1 MKPPARVY
9 PGGRYATEKGDMVV
23 FEVLPVGAGYQV
35 RGIERVRCDL
45 APSLV
50 RVFRTAHERFCARVG
65 VR

>member
-9 PGGRYATEKGDMVV
+9 PGGRYATKQGDLIVY
-23 FEVLPVGAGYQV
+23 EVRPVGLGYQV
-35 RGIERVRCDL
+35 RGIERIRRDL

-50 RVFRTAHERFCARVG
+50 RVFQAAHETFCARVG